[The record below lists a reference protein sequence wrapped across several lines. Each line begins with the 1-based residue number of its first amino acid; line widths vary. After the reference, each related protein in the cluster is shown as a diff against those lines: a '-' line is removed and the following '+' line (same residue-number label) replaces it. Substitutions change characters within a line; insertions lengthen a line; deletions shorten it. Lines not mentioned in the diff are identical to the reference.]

1 MSSPY
6 LGVSHIEKLNKLPA
20 DLEVGR
26 AYFVDEEGYIVIN
39 HGRGPIIYGNRPGPQ
54 GQAGEPIPQLQDQ
67 IDYLTEAIF
76 NILMEITQMTKSYDS
91 AINILAQTIA
101 KLYPETHSSE
111 WKDPENATAEILTT
125 ENGDHYTIINERVV
139 DGFYIV
145 TLEPANGQTAQYL
158 AQVLKAGDTVQVA
171 NSECD
176 VVSSKTENGFVITEL
191 AQ

>member
-76 NILMEITQMTKSYDS
+76 NILTEITQMTKSYDS